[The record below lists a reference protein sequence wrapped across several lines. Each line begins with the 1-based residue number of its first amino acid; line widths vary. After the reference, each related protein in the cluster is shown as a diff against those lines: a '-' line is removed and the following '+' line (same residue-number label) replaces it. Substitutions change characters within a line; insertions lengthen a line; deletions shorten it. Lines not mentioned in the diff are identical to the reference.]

1 MRRPRPDGRVIYQER
16 ASIMFTRS
24 AMSAVVCVLAFRAVA
39 DPLPPQIPVGIYPS
53 YPPLDM
59 RDPSTGA
66 LSGFDIEL
74 GQQLAK
80 RLGTRFDMQETAFA
94 QLVASVQTGRIR
106 LFFNGMNDTAP
117 RRELIS
123 FVDYLRS
130 GTQFMVRAA
139 DAGAIASEDDLCGK
153 KIAGSRGTNLPGQI
167 AEWSKTHCET
177 SGKPAVVYL
186 GADNN
191 LDARSQLKQ
200 GRADAMAQDSLTI
213 PFAQIQE
220 QGVYRTVGE
229 PFDMTVMG
237 IGVTKSDLAL
247 QAALASALQ
256 AMIDDGEYAAML
268 GKWNLPATSA
278 ISRVTVNGAVQ
289 GQSP

>member
-1 MRRPRPDGRVIYQER
+1 
-16 ASIMFTRS
+16 MFTRF
-24 AMSAVVCVLAFRAVA
+24 AASAVLCLLALRAVA
-39 DPLPPQIPVGIYPS
+39 DPLPAQIPVGVYPS

-59 RDPSTGA
+59 RDPATGA

-94 QLVASVQTGRIR
+94 QLVASVQTGRISV
-106 LFFNGMNDTAP
+106 FFNGMNDTAP

-139 DAGAIASEDDLCGK
+139 DASAAGSEDELCGK

-167 AEWSKTHCET
+167 AEWSKTHCEA
-177 SGKPAVVYL
+177 SAKPAVVFL

-220 QGVYRTVGE
+220 KGVYRTVGE

-237 IGVTKSDLAL
+237 IGVAKSDLAL
-247 QAALASALQ
+247 QTTLAAALQ
-256 AMIDDGEYAAML
+256 AMIDYGEYAAL
-268 GKWNLPATSA
+268 LDKWNLPASSA
-278 ISRVTVNGAVQ
+278 VSHVTINGAAQ
-289 GQSP
+289 ERSQ

>member
-1 MRRPRPDGRVIYQER
+1 
-16 ASIMFTRS
+16 MFTRF
-24 AMSAVVCVLAFRAVA
+24 AASAVLCVLALRAMA
-39 DPLPPQIPVGIYPS
+39 DPLPVQLPVGVYPS

-59 RDPSTGA
+59 RDPATGA

-94 QLVASVQTGRIR
+94 QLVASVQTGRIS

-130 GTQFMVRAA
+130 GSQFMVRAT
-139 DAGAIASEDDLCGK
+139 DAGAPANEAELCGK

-167 AEWSKTHCET
+167 VEWSKTHCEG
-177 SGKPAVVYL
+177 SGKPAVVFL
-186 GADNN
+186 GADNSI
-191 LDARSQLKQ
+191 DARSQLKQ

-213 PFAQIQE
+213 PFIQNQE
-220 QGVYRTVGE
+220 KGVYRTVGE

-237 IGVTKSDLAL
+237 IGVTKSDAAL
-247 QAALASALQ
+247 QTDLAKALQ
-256 AMIDDGEYAAML
+256 AMIDNGEYAAL
-268 GKWNLPATSA
+268 LNKWNLPATSA
-278 ISRVTVNGAVQ
+278 VSRVTINGME
-289 GQSP
+289 QSP

>member
-1 MRRPRPDGRVIYQER
+1 V
-16 ASIMFTRS
+16 
-24 AMSAVVCVLAFRAVA
+24 
-39 DPLPPQIPVGIYPS
+39 
-53 YPPLDM
+53 
-59 RDPSTGA
+59 
-66 LSGFDIEL
+66 
-74 GQQLAK
+74 
-80 RLGTRFDMQETAFA
+80 
-94 QLVASVQTGRIR
+94 
-106 LFFNGMNDTAP
+106 FFNGMNDTAP

-130 GTQFMVRAA
+130 GTQFVVRAA
-139 DAGAIASEDDLCGK
+139 DASAAGNEDELCGK

-167 AEWSKTHCET
+167 AEWSKAHCEA
-177 SGKPAVVYL
+177 SGKPAVVFL

-220 QGVYRTVGE
+220 KGVYRTVGE

-247 QAALASALQ
+247 QTALAAALQ
-256 AMIDDGEYAAML
+256 AMIDNGQYAAL
-268 GKWNLPATSA
+268 LDKWNLPASSA
-278 ISRVTVNGAVQ
+278 LSHVTINGAAQ
-289 GQSP
+289 ERSQ

>member
-1 MRRPRPDGRVIYQER
+1 
-16 ASIMFTRS
+16 MFTRFV
-24 AMSAVVCVLAFRAVA
+24 ASAVLCLLALRAVA
-39 DPLPPQIPVGIYPS
+39 DPLPAQIPVGVYPS

-59 RDPSTGA
+59 RDPATGA
-66 LSGFDIEL
+66 LSGFDVEL

-80 RLGTRFDMQETAFA
+80 RLGTRFEMQETAFA
-94 QLVASVQTGRIR
+94 QLVASVQTGRIN

-130 GTQFMVRAA
+130 GTQFVVRAT
-139 DAGAIASEDDLCGK
+139 DTSGAANEDELCGK

-167 AEWSKTHCET
+167 AEWSKTHCE
-177 SGKPAVVYL
+177 SGGKPAVVYL

-191 LDARSQLKQ
+191 LDARSQPKQ

-220 QGVYRTVGE
+220 KGVYRTVGE

-237 IGVTKSDLAL
+237 IGVTKSDLPLQTAL
-247 QAALASALQ
+247 SVALQ
-256 AMIDDGEYAAML
+256 AMIDDGEYAAL
-268 GKWNLPATSA
+268 LKKWNLPATSA
-278 ISRVTVNGAVQ
+278 VSRVTINGVPLER
-289 GQSP
+289 SP